1 MLDTPA
7 PPVHALLQVKE
18 VADRL
23 QEKIQLLKSE
33 VKVREKIQ
41 KIMRRIQ
48 LLLKTEVPGR
58 QTGRLSSCL
67 SVCLSDCVSVLNRLT
82 TVTSN
87 IPRSAE
93 GWTD

>member
-1 MLDTPA
+1 MLHCCSSWKGGRVEPA

-41 KIMRRIQ
+41 KVMRRTQ
-48 LLLKTEVPGR
+48 LLLKTEVPGG
-58 QTGRLSSCL
+58 QAGGQ
-67 SVCLSDCVSVLNRLT
+67 
-82 TVTSN
+82 
-87 IPRSAE
+87 A
-93 GWTD
+93 